1 MITLLQ
7 INLGIIPDITVV
19 PAIAMGQYNPAVSR
33 LDGSIA
39 YCHYI
44 PAVRHGHAPLFRWH
58 RRLFRHFPALV
69 KNIDAGSRRCQRI
82 CLVSTLQGVINKII
96 SYHIACRQNSRYEYD
111 NNSSPTPFPIVV
123 HHNHHFP
130 YCELPRYNAFAL
142 ISSLYF

>member
-33 LDGSIA
+33 LGGPIA

-44 PAVRHGHAPLFRWH
+44 PAVRHGHAQLFRWH
-58 RRLFRHFPALV
+58 RRFFRHFPALV
-69 KNIDAGSRRCQRI
+69 KNIDAGSRRRQRI
-82 CLVSTLQGVINKII
+82 CLVAALQSIIDKII
-96 SYHIACRQNSRYEYD
+96 SYRIACRQNSRYEYD
-111 NNSSPTPFPIVV
+111 NNSSLTPFPIVI

-130 YCELPRYNAFAL
+130 YCESILHLLYP
-142 ISSLYF
+142 SLT